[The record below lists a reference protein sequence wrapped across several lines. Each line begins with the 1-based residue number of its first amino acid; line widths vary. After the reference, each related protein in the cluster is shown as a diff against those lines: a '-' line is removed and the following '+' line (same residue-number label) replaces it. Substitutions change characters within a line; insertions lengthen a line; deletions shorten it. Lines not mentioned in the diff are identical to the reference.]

1 MVGSPIS
8 FPQIVDTLRGLPDL
22 EGRLP
27 KDSDETPTFP
37 RMEVEPA
44 HMALSLNYRTKQ
56 ETFFDQ
62 AKKILQL
69 ERELG
74 P

>member
-1 MVGSPIS
+1 
-8 FPQIVDTLRGLPDL
+8 
-22 EGRLP
+22 
-27 KDSDETPTFP
+27 
-37 RMEVEPA
+37 MEVEPA